1 MTSDKKTVSLLAD
14 LFVKKGLRHIVISPG
29 SRNAPIILAF
39 ANHPKINAISVV
51 DERSAAFFA
60 LGMAQ
65 QTGKTVA
72 IACTSGSAALNY
84 APAIAEAFYQKIPL
98 LVLTADRPP
107 ELIDVGDGQTIRQ
120 DKVYANYI
128 KKSYQLPLE
137 LDDEEAI
144 DRVNRQMN
152 EAIHL
157 TLFPEKGPVHLNIPF
172 DEPLYQTTSKGVESK
187 LIQGQ
192 WEIQPDY
199 KKLTKLF
206 LADWQK
212 NRHVMI
218 LVGQEEKDHALND
231 VLNRLSTQKNT
242 VVLTETTSNVNHSS
256 FIDCIDNV
264 LATFDDEESKEFKP
278 ELLITLG
285 NAVVSKKIK
294 KFLRQYKPGAH
305 WHLSESGE
313 KRDTYFSL
321 TQAPAVNPVVFLE
334 KLISILPGK
343 EASFSGRWLERKHR
357 VELLRKEF
365 LSTVVWSDLKVFEIL
380 LNKLP
385 DNSNLHLGNSTPV
398 RYSQLFGSLP
408 QINYFSNRGVSGIDG
423 QLSTAAGSAFVDSH
437 LNILITGDLGF
448 FYDSNALMNQNLKP
462 NLKIIVMNNGGG
474 GIFRFIPGPDSSNQL
489 ERFFEAKHTWKAEYL
504 AKAFD
509 IPYFSAGNEEE
520 LNTVLPLFFA
530 EESRPALLEIFT
542 PSEENA
548 KILRGYFSF
557 LKISS
562 H

>member
-1 MTSDKKTVSLLAD
+1 MTSDKKTISLLAD

-60 LGMAQ
+60 LGMAR
-65 QTGKTVA
+65 QTGKAVA

-84 APAIAEAFYQKIPL
+84 APAISEAFYQKIPL

-107 ELIDVGDGQTIRQ
+107 HLIDVGDGQTIRQ
-120 DKVYANYI
+120 ENVFANYI

-137 LDDEEAI
+137 LDDEEAVEM
-144 DRVNRQMN
+144 VNRQMN
-152 EAIHL
+152 EAINL
-157 TLFPEKGPVHLNIPF
+157 TAFPEKGPVHLNIPF
-172 DEPLYQTTSKGVESK
+172 DEPLYQTTSKGVEAK

-199 KKLTKLF
+199 KKWTNLF

-212 NRHVMI
+212 YRHVMI
-218 LVGQEEKDHALND
+218 LAGQVEKDPSLND
-231 VLNRLSTQKNT
+231 VLIRLSTQKNT
-242 VVLTETTSNVNHSS
+242 VVLTETTSNLNHSS

-313 KRDTYFSL
+313 KRDTYFAL

-334 KLISILPGK
+334 KLISTLPAK
-343 EASFSGRWLERKHR
+343 EESFCRRWLDRKHR
-357 VELLRKEF
+357 VELLRKEY

-385 DNSNLHLGNSTPV
+385 DKSNLHLGNSTPV

-423 QLSTAAGSAFVDSH
+423 QLSSAAGSAFVDNH

-448 FYDSNALMNQNLKP
+448 FYDSNALMNQNLNP
-462 NLKIIVMNNGGG
+462 NLKIIVINNGGG
-474 GIFRFIPGPDSSNQL
+474 GIFRFIPGPDSSNRL
-489 ERFFEAKHTWKAEYL
+489 EQFFEAKHNWKAEYL
-504 AKAFD
+504 AKTFD
-509 IPYFSAGNEEE
+509 IPYFSAGNEDE
-520 LNTVLPLFFA
+520 LNRVLPLFYA
-530 EESRPALLEIFT
+530 EVSRPALLEIFT